1 MHKHRA
7 NLISKSSN
15 KIFSF
20 FLAFEL
26 ILQRGKSWKHRKRK
40 KLVAFL
46 DIIASFIKDESI
58 NGSLHCSDINELC
71 TFKYFNQNFSAFMS
85 PSSSGFSMS
94 QTNNHLFAF
103 FDIKSTIL
111 IATNPIMSFYV
122 KKDKM
127 RQHNS
132 VERNVNYYDIL
143 R

>member
-1 MHKHRA
+1 
-7 NLISKSSN
+7 
-15 KIFSF
+15 
-20 FLAFEL
+20 
-26 ILQRGKSWKHRKRK
+26 
-40 KLVAFL
+40 
-46 DIIASFIKDESI
+46 
-58 NGSLHCSDINELC
+58 
-71 TFKYFNQNFSAFMS
+71 MS

-94 QTNNHLFAF
+94 QTNNHLFVF